1 MGDVE
6 VERETILAG
15 VELFRHCSSRDLR
28 RVAALAAPLQVRA
41 GTVIVTF
48 GTRNAPLV
56 LLLDGI
62 ARAERRDG
70 SAIQLER
77 GAHLGAVTLLD
88 GGPAQ
93 STVTA
98 STPMRLAVIERRN
111 FVALMRAAPSIAT
124 LILAAAGEQLQRHNE
139 RSGDSIA

>member
-1 MGDVE
+1 VTVAGCEAV
-6 VERETILAG
+6 LAA
-15 VELFRHCSSRDLR
+15 VQLFRHCTPRDLSR
-28 RVAALAAPLQVRA
+28 IAALAAPLEVRA
-41 GTVIVTF
+41 GTVVVTL
-48 GTRNAPLV
+48 GARNAPLV
-56 LLLDGI
+56 LVLYGI

-70 SAIQLER
+70 SAVQLER

-111 FVALMRAAPSIAT
+111 FVALMCSAPSIAAR
-124 LILAAAGEQLQRHNE
+124 ILAAAGEQLQRRNE